1 MSTRRRGSRRKKK
14 QVNSRDFWGAAA
26 SEVAPTEPI
35 VVADEPHEMVRSLG
49 PPPLVGREQ
58 LAGHYYEAVYDK
70 AASLATALA
79 AAAGMLRTDTPDD

>member
-1 MSTRRRGSRRKKK
+1 MSSRRRGARRKRK
-14 QVNSRDFWGAAA
+14 QVNSRDFWGASG
-26 SEVAPTEPI
+26 SEVTATEPI
-35 VVADEPHEMVRSLG
+35 VIADEPHAMVRSLG

-79 AAAGMLRTDTPDD
+79 AAAGMLRADATDD